1 MRLMHLLTAYN
12 VIPPMTLWLKK
23 LLVYLPSVTLLAGCL
38 SLGGLSVAVPRSDL
52 DSYALIE
59 ESQRSVTGCTFDY
72 RLYQPANPQTQTS
85 IMLGHGFLRDQD
97 NLVGLS
103 RALANHGIPVV
114 TLDFCNMRLWN
125 GNHESNGLD
134 MRALAQK
141 LGLSDNIIYGGFS
154 AGALAAV
161 LAADDDTRAIL
172 ALDLVDQNDLGLNAI
187 RALPTP
193 LIGVSGPASSCNA
206 NGNGAA
212 LFTSRAQRSLSDL
225 ITIDGA
231 SHCEFES
238 PSNWLCEIACGD
250 EDSERDDERER
261 ADIIEKTID
270 SLSPYLESR

>member
-1 MRLMHLLTAYN
+1 MHLLTAYN
-12 VIPPMTLWLKK
+12 VTPVMTPWLRK
-23 LLVYLPSVTLLAGCL
+23 LPVYLPPLALLSACI
-38 SLGGLSVAVPRSDL
+38 SLGGQSVAVPRADI
-52 DSYALIE
+52 DSYVLIE

-72 RLYQPANPQTQTS
+72 RLYQPVNPQTQTS

-103 RALANHGIPVV
+103 RALANHGIPVI
-114 TLDFCNMRLWN
+114 TLNFCNMRLWN

-141 LGLSDNIIYGGFS
+141 LGLSDDIIYGGFS

-161 LAADDDTRAIL
+161 LAADVDTRAIL

-187 RALPTP
+187 GALRTP
-193 LIGVSGPASSCNA
+193 LIGISGPASSCNA

-212 LFTSRAQRSLSDL
+212 LFTSRAQQSLSDL

-250 EDSERDDERER
+250 EDNKQDDERER
-261 ADIIEKTID
+261 ADIIETTID
-270 SLSPYLESR
+270 SLSPYLESQ

>member
-1 MRLMHLLTAYN
+1 MHLLAAHN
-12 VIPPMTLWLKK
+12 VESDMTPWLKD
-23 LLVYLPSVTLLAGCL
+23 LLLYLLPVTLLSGCL
-38 SLGGLSVAVPRSDL
+38 SYGSPSVAVPRAER
-52 DSYALIE
+52 DSYVLIE

-72 RLYQPANPQTQTS
+72 RLYQPADPQTRTS

-114 TLDFCNMRLWN
+114 TLNFCNMRLWN
-125 GNHESNGLD
+125 GNHESNALD

-141 LGLSDNIIYGGFS
+141 LGLSEDIIYGGFS

-161 LAADDDTRAIL
+161 LAANDDTRAIL

-187 RALPTP
+187 RALQTP

-212 LFTSRAQRSLSDL
+212 LFTSRAQPSLSDL
-225 ITIDGA
+225 ITIEGA

-250 EDSERDDERER
+250 EDNEQDDERER
-261 ADIIEKTID
+261 AAIIEKTID

>member
-1 MRLMHLLTAYN
+1 
-12 VIPPMTLWLKK
+12 MTPWLRK
-23 LLVYLPSVTLLAGCL
+23 LPVYLPPLALLSACI
-38 SLGGLSVAVPRSDL
+38 SLGGQSVAVPRADI
-52 DSYALIE
+52 DSYVLIE

-72 RLYQPANPQTQTS
+72 RLYQPVNPQTQTS

-103 RALANHGIPVV
+103 RALANHGIPVI
-114 TLDFCNMRLWN
+114 TLNFCNMRLWN

-141 LGLSDNIIYGGFS
+141 LGLSDDIIYGGFS

-161 LAADDDTRAIL
+161 LAADVDTRAIL

-187 RALPTP
+187 GALRTP
-193 LIGVSGPASSCNA
+193 LIGISGPASSCNA
-206 NGNGAA
+206 DGNGAA
-212 LFTSRAQRSLSDL
+212 LFTSRAQQSLSDL

-250 EDSERDDERER
+250 EDNKQDDERER
-261 ADIIEKTID
+261 ADIIETTID
-270 SLSPYLESR
+270 SLSPYLESQ